1 VSGTTLKTETLA
13 AARSAK
19 TVNPFWY
26 KIRRNPLTL
35 LGLFL
40 LLLILLLSIFAPL
53 ISPYEPTKIN
63 IPERFASPSADH
75 WFGTDEVGRD
85 IFTRILYG
93 ARLSL
98 GVGVAVVVGAGVVGT
113 IIGAISGYFG
123 GRIDQ
128 LIMRLMDIILAFPAL
143 VLAMAIAATLGPN
156 LQNAMLAIAIIK
168 IPVYVRLARAETLA
182 LREKLFVKAAVTF
195 GISPWRII
203 ARHIIPNALSPV
215 IIQVTLDIGDAIL
228 LVATLGF
235 LGLGAQPPT
244 PEWGAMISIGW
255 KYLLDYWW
263 YPTFPGLALFLASC
277 GFNLIGDGIRDILD
291 PKANRS

>member
-1 VSGTTLKTETLA
+1 MSANTETI
-13 AARSAK
+13 SATR
-19 TVNPFWY
+19 TVNPFWF

-35 LGLFL
+35 FGFVL
-40 LLLILLLSIFAPL
+40 LLAILLLSVCAPL
-53 ISPYEPTKIN
+53 ISPYDPTKIN
-63 IPERFASPSADH
+63 ITERFSPPSAEH

-98 GVGVAVVVGAGVVGT
+98 GVGVAVVVAAGLTGT
-113 IIGAISGYFG
+113 VIGAISGYFG

-128 LIMRLMDIILAFPAL
+128 VIMRIMDMILAFPSL
-143 VLAMAIAATLGPN
+143 ILAMAVAATLGPN

-168 IPVYVRLARAETLA
+168 VPVYVRLARAETLA

-195 GISPWRII
+195 GIKPWRII
-203 ARHIIPNALSPV
+203 ARHIIPNAVSPV
-215 IIQVTLDIGDAIL
+215 VIQVTLDIGDAVL

-244 PEWGAMISIGW
+244 PEWGAMISVGW

-291 PKANRS
+291 PKANR